1 MGRESRG
8 RFKRKGI
15 YVYIQLIHVAV
26 QQKLTQHC
34 KAIMLQ
40 LKNKLRK
47 EISPGLYSGM
57 RTSLGVWL
65 EWYLSSKGKI
75 RIGILVKL
83 AEKHYRVSPID
94 LPKWKLVVSKSL
106 QPHGLSSPWNAP
118 GQNTGLGSLSLLQG
132 IFPTQGSNP
141 SLSHCGWILYQLSHK
156 ESPRILEWVAYA
168 FSSGIFLTQGSNRG
182 LLHCRWILYQ
192 LSYQGSP

>member
-1 MGRESRG
+1 MSHRTLAWAMLAFFCRRGNGELPNGIWKVSSFCDDLEGWAGRVEG

-34 KAIMLQ
+34 KAIILQ

-47 EISPGLYSGM
+47 EIPPGLYSGM

-94 LPKWKLVVSKSL
+94 LPKWKL
-106 QPHGLSSPWNAP
+106 LSRVQVFATPWTIQSMECSRP
-118 GQNTGLGSLSLLQG
+118 EY
-132 IFPTQGSNP
+132 
-141 SLSHCGWILYQLSHK
+141 W
-156 ESPRILEWVAYA
+156 
-168 FSSGIFLTQGSNRG
+168 SG
-182 LLHCRWILYQ
+182 
-192 LSYQGSP
+192 